1 MDIRQIIDVV
11 SKQTSRIAWANE
23 KSGSI
28 RATIPRKIAEDL
40 GLKVEDTI
48 EWESYIEKGRK
59 FARFRK
65 LE

>member
-28 RATIPRKIAEDL
+28 RATIPRKVAEDL

-59 FARFRK
+59 YARFRK